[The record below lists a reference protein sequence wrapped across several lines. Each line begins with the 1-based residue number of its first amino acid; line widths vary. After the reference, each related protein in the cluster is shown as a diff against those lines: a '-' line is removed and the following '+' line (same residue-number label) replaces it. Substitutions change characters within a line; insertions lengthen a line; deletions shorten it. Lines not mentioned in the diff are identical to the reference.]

1 VPSSPAPPRAGTTFS
16 GWRIVVLSA
25 VVLGLSGP
33 GQTAGVSVF
42 IDPMIEELGL
52 TRGTLSTAYLVG
64 TLAGALAMPRVGR
77 MIDHSGIRTTLTYV
91 AGAFGLVLAAMAGV
105 TGVVTLVVGFAGIRM
120 LGQGGVSLIATTAP
134 APWFERRL
142 GTAIGVATAVGGA
155 LISLVPVLSAF
166 LIGRIGW
173 RFTWVV
179 LGALVWV
186 VLLPIARRGLIDRP
200 GDVGQHV
207 DGLDEDGR
215 AAAVAA
221 DVVPRPVAP
230 NLTRREALRTP
241 MFWAITGAVVATAM
255 IATGLGFHQ
264 VDLLGEQGLTP
275 LEAAANFLPQT
286 AAGLVVTLA
295 VGAMVDRVAP
305 RWVLTTSMLLL
316 AAAMVGVQAV
326 SPGISAVLYGMAIGA
341 AGASVR
347 TLEGA
352 AFPQL
357 FGLAALGEIRG
368 TVHSLAVAS
377 TAFGPLALSLGRDL
391 TGSYIPVLQWLL
403 VIPAGVVVL
412 ALVAPDP
419 RRTAPSTTDGDR
431 HDAPA
436 G

>member
-1 VPSSPAPPRAGTTFS
+1 MPSSPTQPREGTTFS
-16 GWRIVVLSA
+16 GWRIAILSA

-42 IDPMIEELGL
+42 IDPIIAELGVP
-52 TRGTLSTAYLVG
+52 RSTLSTVYLLG
-64 TLAGALAMPRVGR
+64 TLAGALAMPRIGR
-77 MIDHSGIRTTLTYV
+77 MIDQRGVRTTLTV
-91 AGAFGLVLAAMAGV
+91 IAAAFGLVLAGMAGV
-105 TGVVTLVVGFAGIRM
+105 TGVVTLVIGFAGIRM

-142 GTAIGVATAVGGA
+142 GTAIGVTTAVGGA

-166 LIGRIGW
+166 LIGQVGW
-173 RFTWVV
+173 RATWVV
-179 LGALVWV
+179 LGGLVWI

-207 DGLDEDGR
+207 DGLDD
-215 AAAVAA
+215 AALATAVAA
-221 DVVPRPVAP
+221 DRVPRLVAP
-230 NLTRREALRTP
+230 NRTRSEALRTP
-241 MFWAITGAVVATAM
+241 MFWAITGAVVTTAM
-255 IATGLGFHQ
+255 IGTGLGFHQ

-275 LEAAANFLPQT
+275 LQAAANFLPQT
-286 AAGLVVTLA
+286 AAGLVVTLG
-295 VGAMVDRVAP
+295 VGTMIDRVAP
-305 RWVLTTSMLLL
+305 RWVLTGSMLLL

-326 SPGISAVLYGMAIGA
+326 SPGITAVLYGMAIGA

-357 FGLAALGEIRG
+357 FGLASLGEIRG

-391 TGSYIPVLQWLL
+391 TGSYLPVLQWLL
-403 VIPAGVVVL
+403 VVPAVVIVL

-419 RRTAPSTTDGDR
+419 RRTAAEP
-431 HDAPA
+431 APEPVRA
-436 G
+436 D